1 MANKKCGRRENK
13 TSNPSSPAHRKKQKK
28 SPQKG
33 QIRHWPKE
41 MSRQGT
47 LDQQHL
53 LRRCALAGTS
63 ASPQNA
69 STGVSGFID
78 FPAARRV
85 SGLVQFFTGQ
95 FLICTQTPAGLDA
108 APPILLPWPPKTTNV
123 LYGVGSKPWN
133 F

>member
-1 MANKKCGRRENK
+1 MSDASEGNGDGRVSAEKR
-13 TSNPSSPAHRKKQKK
+13 S
-28 SPQKG
+28 
-33 QIRHWPKE
+33 IRLKV
-41 MSRQGT
+41 
-47 LDQQHL
+47 

-108 APPILLPWPPKTTNV
+108 APPNLLPWPPKTTNV

>member
-53 LRRCALAGTS
+53 LRWIFLLVKS
-63 ASPQNA
+63 AAES
-69 STGVSGFID
+69 I
-78 FPAARRV
+78 RRPRTV
-85 SGLVQFFTGQ
+85 E
-95 FLICTQTPAGLDA
+95 
-108 APPILLPWPPKTTNV
+108 
-123 LYGVGSKPWN
+123 
-133 F
+133 